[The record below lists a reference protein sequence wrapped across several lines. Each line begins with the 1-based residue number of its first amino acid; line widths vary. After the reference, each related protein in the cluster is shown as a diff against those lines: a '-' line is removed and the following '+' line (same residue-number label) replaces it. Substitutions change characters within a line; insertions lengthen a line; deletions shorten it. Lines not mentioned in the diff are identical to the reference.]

1 MASIQIWS
9 RLVQIYHCP
18 YMYSPGESFPGTVSF
33 NDTPIPMTIRIQFR
47 ATKGG
52 FNKIFIYINDE
63 NNTYDK
69 HDINDKHKDN
79 TNDDC
84 DVNDSNNYLIV
95 MMMLPP
101 LLLLL
106 LMMMT
111 MTMTMTTM
119 TMMMTMMMIMIMI
132 QHIIHATLQT
142 R

>member
-1 MASIQIWS
+1 
-9 RLVQIYHCP
+9 
-18 YMYSPGESFPGTVSF
+18 MYSPGESFPGTVSF

-52 FNKIFIYINDE
+52 FNKIFIYINEE
-63 NNTYDK
+63 NNTYDM

-79 TNDDC
+79 TNDDY
-84 DVNDSNNYLIV
+84 DVNDNNNHLIV
-95 MMMLPP
+95 MMM

-111 MTMTMTTM
+111 MMMTT
-119 TMMMTMMMIMIMI
+119 TMTMMMIMIMI